1 MRSEIFDEIKKSREN
16 YLRELLRPLPPE
28 PPHNTELSAEREIRQ
43 EKVKTKVKHQ
53 YGVAAKLIRYFQN
66 LRTVIIPEF
75 FELSKE

>member
-28 PPHNTELSAEREIRQ
+28 PPHPPELSAEREERQ

-53 YGVAAKLIRYFQN
+53 SSVAAKLIRYFQN

-75 FELSKE
+75 IELSKE